1 MCRANNKV
9 NQILH
14 HFNGK
19 IGFHALKSMETA
31 EQIFRDEIN
40 KTKKNGDN
48 MNAIELFQ

>member
-1 MCRANNKV
+1 MCGANNKV

-19 IGFHALKSMETA
+19 IGFRASKSMETA
-31 EQIFRDEIN
+31 EQIFRLEIN
-40 KTKKNGDN
+40 KTKKNDDA